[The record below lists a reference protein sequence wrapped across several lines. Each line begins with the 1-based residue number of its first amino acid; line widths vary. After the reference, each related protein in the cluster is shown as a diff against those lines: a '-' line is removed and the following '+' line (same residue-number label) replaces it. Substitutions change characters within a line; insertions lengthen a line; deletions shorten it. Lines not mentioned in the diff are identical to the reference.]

1 MSKVVMLPQ
10 FRHPEPQ
17 AVPDGIGLIA
27 EHLVSLRDL
36 ALMGGHMEVA
46 HFIDVAAAA
55 AAAAAEAK
63 AAARRKGE
71 EH

>member
-10 FRHPEPQ
+10 VRHPEAQ

-36 ALMGGHMEVA
+36 ALMGGYREVA
-46 HFIDVAAAA
+46 HFIDVAAGV
-55 AAAAAEAK
+55 AAEAD
-63 AAARRKGE
+63 AATAARRKGE
-71 EH
+71 DH